1 MADAVTT
8 NLYTGDRNLVLT
20 VLDLSDGT
28 GLTNYAALTA
38 TSFTPN
44 LGVHMKAKRIW
55 YSIINMQVQIIWGGV
70 TPSPMAILGPGENEI
85 DWSKTYS
92 GGLPNNATTP
102 NGNVLITAIPMA
114 SATAGFTLTLEM
126 IRGTQQLGT

>member
-8 NLYTGDRNLVLT
+8 NLYTGDRNINLT
-20 VLDLSDGT
+20 VVDVSDGT
-28 GLTNYAALTA
+28 GLTNYAALTGS
-38 TSFTPN
+38 SFTPS
-44 LGVHMKAKRIW
+44 LGVHMKAKRVR
-55 YSIINMQVQIIWGGV
+55 YSIINMQVQLIWGGG
-70 TPSPMAILGPGENEI
+70 TPSVFAVLGPGEDII
-85 DWSKTYS
+85 DWSKLYS
-92 GGLPNNATTP
+92 GGMTNNAITP